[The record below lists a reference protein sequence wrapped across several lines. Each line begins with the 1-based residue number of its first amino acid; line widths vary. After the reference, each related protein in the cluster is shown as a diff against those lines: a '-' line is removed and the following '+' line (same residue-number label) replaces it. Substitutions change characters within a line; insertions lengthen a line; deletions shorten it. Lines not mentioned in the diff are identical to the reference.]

1 MNRRE
6 AMKNL
11 ALMFGANLITP
22 IKRALAD
29 NFDPIELSG
38 ANIFNNTQKDQ
49 ITTITE
55 IIIPATDTPGAREAN
70 VVVFIEGMLQEWY
83 NTKEKNKFID
93 ALSDFTNFCN
103 KNYKKHFTKLDKRDQ
118 IACIQALNSS
128 KINTLDDGGE
138 SFFNQIK
145 QLTIFGYY
153 TSEIGMTVERKYLPN
168 PGSYDGAYL
177 YNKVNTLF
185 TS

>member
-11 ALMFGANLITP
+11 ALMFGANLISP
-22 IKRALAD
+22 IKKAIAD
-29 NFDPIELSG
+29 NFDPINLSG
-38 ANIFNNTQKDQ
+38 ANIFSNTQKDDVIA
-49 ITTITE
+49 ITD
-55 IIIPATDTPGAREAN
+55 IIIPATNTPGAKHAN

-83 NTKEKNKFID
+83 DFHEKDKFFNG
-93 ALSDFTNFCN
+93 LSGFTSFCN
-103 KNYKKHFTKLDKRDQ
+103 QKYKKHFSKFDKKDQ
-118 IACIQALNSS
+118 IACMQALNSNE
-128 KINTLDDGGE
+128 INTIHDGGE

-153 TSEIGMTVERKYLPN
+153 TSEIGMTIERKYLPN
-168 PGSYDGAYL
+168 PGRYDGAYP
-177 YNKVNTLF
+177 YEKINTLF